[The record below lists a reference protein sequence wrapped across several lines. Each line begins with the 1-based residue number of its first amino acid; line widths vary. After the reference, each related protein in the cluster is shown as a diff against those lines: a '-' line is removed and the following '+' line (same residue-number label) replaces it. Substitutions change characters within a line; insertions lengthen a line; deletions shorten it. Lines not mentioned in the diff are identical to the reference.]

1 MHSRISPRQSYCS
14 TAGTRRLKPRGSIRV
29 VRDVQIVEEELSE
42 ISGIQDDLT
51 KFERIIAW
59 SAAHPDEV
67 VFAVR
72 YLSGRSQ
79 GLEKWIEQHSRE
91 PRHPDASQA
100 ET

>member
-1 MHSRISPRQSYCS
+1 
-14 TAGTRRLKPRGSIRV
+14 

-42 ISGIQDDLT
+42 IGAIQDDLT

-72 YLSGRSQ
+72 YLSGRSK
-79 GLEKWIEQHSRE
+79 GLDKWIEQHSQVRSSDSS
-91 PRHPDASQA
+91 HL
-100 ET
+100 

>member
-1 MHSRISPRQSYCS
+1 
-14 TAGTRRLKPRGSIRV
+14 

-42 ISGIQDDLT
+42 IAGIQDDLT

-72 YLSGRSQ
+72 YLSGQSK
-79 GLEKWIEQHSRE
+79 GLEKWIEHHSRE
-91 PRHPDASQA
+91 TPSGSSKA
-100 ET
+100 

>member
-1 MHSRISPRQSYCS
+1 L
-14 TAGTRRLKPRGSIRV
+14 TALARDSIRF

-42 ISGIQDDLT
+42 IAALGDDLT

-72 YLSGRSQ
+72 YLSGRSK
-79 GLEKWIEQHSRE
+79 GLEKWIQQHSGERVYDP
-91 PRHPDASQA
+91 PRA
-100 ET
+100 

>member
-1 MHSRISPRQSYCS
+1 
-14 TAGTRRLKPRGSIRV
+14 
-29 VRDVQIVEEELSE
+29 VRDVQIVEEELAE
-42 ISGIQDDLT
+42 IAGIQDDLT

-72 YLSGRSQ
+72 YFSGRSK

-91 PRHPDASQA
+91 PQSSSS
-100 ET
+100 

>member
-1 MHSRISPRQSYCS
+1 MCDYV
-14 TAGTRRLKPRGSIRV
+14 PRGSIRV

-42 ISGIQDDLT
+42 IAGIQDDLT

-79 GLEKWIEQHSRE
+79 GLEKWIEHHSRE
-91 PRHPDASQA
+91 RRPDPTQH
-100 ET
+100 EP

>member
-1 MHSRISPRQSYCS
+1 
-14 TAGTRRLKPRGSIRV
+14 
-29 VRDVQIVEEELSE
+29 VRDVQVVEEELSE

-79 GLEKWIEQHSRE
+79 GLEKWIEQHSGE
-91 PRHPDASQA
+91 HRHHSSQA
-100 ET
+100 ES